1 MSISASFRR
10 EENIMQEGVN
20 RDICE
25 ERHLAINQRVARV
38 ETNQERLWRRT
49 DIHADKISFLE
60 GRHFSSGFWGALIG
74 SGAISL
80 IVGIILFLLSMKVG
94 K

>member
-1 MSISASFRR
+1 MA
-10 EENIMQEGVN
+10 QEAVN
-20 RDICE
+20 KEICE
-25 ERHLAINQRVARV
+25 ERHETIDRRVSRV

-49 DIHADKISFLE
+49 DEHASKISFLE

-80 IVGIILFLLSMKVG
+80 IVGVILFLLALKVG